1 MQAVPGDE
9 TKFVFDSDGLIV
21 PAGVPEPLNGNPVL
35 SKGLH
40 HRQAMDVFDGR
51 AGQCLLSPVA
61 HRSGAG
67 ALTANAPQR
76 KGGHQHTDQRHQRGG
91 RAENRHA
98 QQDHG
103 YLNITVYHRVHH
115 FHTLEFQC
123 TQLRGERRQNV
134 PQIVFGKVPKGHPF
148 QHISQFHPLLCRPFR
163 SDALLKPVFPI
174 GEEKPQQDENDDAR

>member
-35 SKGLH
+35 SKGFH
-40 HRQAMDVFDGR
+40 YRQTVDVFDSR

-115 FHTLEFQC
+115 LHALEFQRA
-123 TQLRGERRQNV
+123 QFRGERRQNV

-163 SDALLKPVFPI
+163 SDALLEPVFPI
-174 GEEKPQQDENDDAR
+174 GEEKPQQDQNDDAR